1 VDVIVRPA
9 AGVGGKIPR
18 HALSQDIRFS
28 YMLQQEPVRGSS
40 SPSCRRRLDNSSL

>member
-40 SPSCRRRLDNSSL
+40 SP